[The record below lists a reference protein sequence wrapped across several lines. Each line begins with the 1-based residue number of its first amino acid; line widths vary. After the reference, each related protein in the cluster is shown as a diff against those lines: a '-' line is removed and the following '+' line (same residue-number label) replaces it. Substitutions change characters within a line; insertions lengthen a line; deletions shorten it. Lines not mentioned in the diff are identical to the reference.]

1 MKDPP
6 IPPTVSS
13 SYYHQ
18 ETVPEHQSPL
28 RQTAQQLFPPGCES
42 PELNSHRRSLKPHT
56 NPLPPET
63 WTTPPSL
70 PHHKKNCQTF
80 LFNSKCAKQVSV
92 PVQTT
97 CSNTLSS
104 ICTRRYCVY
113 IIPQKSNICMFICS
127 WTTNHLT
134 PFPSQLLE
142 CFSFCTYTV
151 FARHLHS

>member
-1 MKDPP
+1 MP
-6 IPPTVSS
+6 ILGPCPLDTHVAPIKTIWGP
-13 SYYHQ
+13 HIHVGWE

-28 RQTAQQLFPPGCES
+28 RQPAQQLFPPGCES

-104 ICTRRYCVY
+104 ICTRHYCVY
-113 IIPQKSNICMFICS
+113 IIPQ
-127 WTTNHLT
+127 
-134 PFPSQLLE
+134 E
-142 CFSFCTYTV
+142 
-151 FARHLHS
+151 